1 MKFTGC
7 IGIVLLWTAGM
18 SCEVCQPWTST
29 ILVWAISES
38 WKYLTNM
45 LFHTGV
51 VNHQITYCHQ
61 LDVKCQLHQTTGASH
76 PVNVVFL
83 QGNLARVPLNRLIV
97 PLQPLLMAPK
107 GYIDIL
113 PPWALCTLS
122 SFWALNPC
130 GMNQLIP
137 SGLLIFHKYV
147 KREAITVELEFESD
161 FEHFDTSWKLSC
173 HLTGMYWVGD

>member
-1 MKFTGC
+1 
-7 IGIVLLWTAGM
+7 
-18 SCEVCQPWTST
+18 
-29 ILVWAISES
+29 
-38 WKYLTNM
+38 M

-113 PPWALCTLS
+113 PP
-122 SFWALNPC
+122 
-130 GMNQLIP
+130 
-137 SGLLIFHKYV
+137 
-147 KREAITVELEFESD
+147 
-161 FEHFDTSWKLSC
+161 
-173 HLTGMYWVGD
+173 